1 MQQEEEKKETFEEK
15 IRGLPVSD
23 HLFLMMH
30 SLSDLALLRLGI
42 VGDTQGKA
50 INLQEAQL
58 AIDAYKSLL
67 EVVERVCSREET
79 VPRRHVLAQL
89 QLAYAAVV
97 EKQAGERTE
106 EKENASEDKAD
117 NTETKG

>member
-15 IRGLPVSD
+15 IRSLPVSD

-42 VGDTQGKA
+42 VGDTKEKA

-67 EVVERVCSREET
+67 EIVERVCSREET

-97 EKQAGERTE
+97 EKQASEHAGQNG
-106 EKENASEDKAD
+106 NASEGEAG
-117 NTETKG
+117 NTEMKG